1 MKVFLTAF
9 FFIFIVTTCVAQV
22 DGYLTEYGTN
32 GSELIKKN
40 GIKKEIVCNYSFSTV
55 LKGITIFSDISKVL
69 LVDSVTIFF
78 DDNGNMTKRERFTK
92 KRPSKLVDFFFYDSS
107 NSLIRIESNY
117 LIGESQITIGYT
129 DYTYNFSGDLASST
143 TKYKLP
149 NGIIKNSEVRRI
161 YNDKKQLIEV
171 WEKTNISKSILTEK
185 YFYDRKGRVKRIES
199 YNSDYAIKYK
209 YRRRKT
215 IVLSN
220 NVYED
225 YHKTIMNYNSLHQCV
240 KMTHGD
246 SMTEFTYNRDG
257 TLAESKR
264 HYDED
269 RLSISQHQYIK
280 E

>member
-9 FFIFIVTTCVAQV
+9 FLIFLGSTCVAQF
-22 DGYLTEYGTN
+22 DGYLSEYGTN

-69 LVDSVTIFF
+69 LVDSVTISF
-78 DDNGNMTKRERFTK
+78 DENGNMTKRERFTK

-107 NSLIRIESNY
+107 NALLRIESNY
-117 LIGESQITIGYT
+117 LVGEAQINIGYT
-129 DYTYNFSGDLASST
+129 DYTYNFNGDLASYT

-199 YNSDYAIKYK
+199 YNSDYAVTYK

-215 IVLSN
+215 IVHSN

-225 YHKTIMNYNSLHQCV
+225 YHKTILKYNNLHQCV
-240 KMTHGD
+240 KVTHGD
-246 SMTEFTYNRDG
+246 SVTEFTYNREG
-257 TLAESKR
+257 TMSESKM

-269 RLSISQHQYIK
+269 RISISQHKYIK